1 MKIDKSLANR
11 IKLQNLIFLVLFFS
25 LIGLIG
31 WLSTRYTTQMDWTAN
46 ARKTLSE
53 ASVKILES
61 MDGPINIT
69 AYTTENNILR
79 GQISEF
85 VEQYARYKSDLELS
99 FVNPDL
105 EPDTVQNLGI
115 QVNGELIIE
124 FDGRRENI
132 RELTESAIT
141 NALQRLLRTEQHWIV
156 FLSGHGERSPL
167 DQKNHDL
174 GQFGI
179 NLRNK
184 GYKIHTHNPAANAE
198 LPDNT
203 ALLVIAGPRV
213 DFLPGELDA
222 IQRYLRRGGNLLWL
236 RDPGDHASTD
246 SLADTLG
253 IRFLPGVVVDA
264 KSQSL
269 GISDP
274 SFAVIEN
281 YPDHPITEDFSSV
294 TLFPIAGAL
303 VATENSPFNVSS
315 ILLSSR
321 QSWTETGSIKGQIE
335 FNAQTTEQQGPVTL
349 GLALTRDLQQSA
361 ENLTLQQQ
369 RIVVIADGDFLANTY
384 LANGGNL
391 NLGLKIVQWLT
402 GDSRLIS
409 IPIKQAPDQTLQLSY
424 SATAII
430 GLGFLIV
437 LPLILIC
444 LGVFIWF
451 KRRRL

>member
-25 LIGLIG
+25 LIGLVG
-31 WLSTRYTTQMDWTAN
+31 WLSNRYTTQMDWTAN

-53 ASVKILES
+53 ASIKILES
-61 MDGPINIT
+61 MDGPVNIT
-69 AYTTENNILR
+69 AYSTENNILR
-79 GQISEF
+79 GQINEF
-85 VEQYARYKSDLELS
+85 VERYTRYKPDLALS

-105 EPDTVQNLGI
+105 EPDTVQNLGV
-115 QVNGELIIE
+115 QVDGELIIE

-141 NALQRLLRTEQHWIV
+141 NALQRLLRTEQHWVV

-184 GYKIHTHNPAANAE
+184 GYMIHTHNPAANAE
-198 LPDNT
+198 LPNNT

-213 DFLPGELDA
+213 DFLPGEMDE
-222 IQRYLRRGGNLLWL
+222 IRRYLQRGGNLLWL

-246 SLADTLG
+246 SLVGTLG

-269 GISDP
+269 GINDP
-274 SFAVIEN
+274 SFAVIQN

-303 VATENSPFNVSS
+303 VATENSPFDVTP
-315 ILLSSR
+315 ILLSSQ
-321 QSWTETGSIKGQIE
+321 QSWTETGSIKGRIE
-335 FNAQTTEQQGPVTL
+335 FNAQTTERQGPVAL
-349 GLALTRDLQQSA
+349 GLALTRDLQSV
-361 ENLTLQQQ
+361 ENQTLQQQ

-430 GLGFLIV
+430 GLGFLV
-437 LPLILIC
+437 ALPLILIS